1 MTNLPKD
8 VKIIINDYLDIFNTK
23 LPDLMESFYL
33 IGSVALN
40 DYHKGKSDIDF
51 ISIIKKEINASEL
64 EKVKEIHKKIEFKYT
79 KSKLEGSY
87 VTPKQ
92 VRVLDK
98 NEASVVYFD
107 GKNIRYGGKS
117 GNTGIVAWFILKNY
131 GITVTGKPP
140 EHYVPHID
148 VDDLVS
154 YVKLNANTYW
164 TNWTEKASK
173 RFSVDSTLALFEQKV
188 EWGVLGISRLYY
200 TMYEGD
206 IVSKCEAGKYVLNR
220 VPPDFEK
227 ILNEALRIRK
237 GESKSYY
244 SSPFKR
250 RKDTLSFMKYMIGLI
265 D

>member
-1 MTNLPKD
+1 MGNM
-8 VKIIINDYLDIFNTK
+8 IY
-23 LPDLMESFYL
+23 S
-33 IGSVALN
+33 S
-40 DYHKGKSDIDF
+40 
-51 ISIIKKEINASEL
+51 
-64 EKVKEIHKKIEFKYT
+64 
-79 KSKLEGSY
+79 
-87 VTPKQ
+87 
-92 VRVLDK
+92 
-98 NEASVVYFD
+98 
-107 GKNIRYGGKS
+107 KS
-117 GNTGIVAWFILKNY
+117 GITGIVTWFILKNY

-173 RFSVDSTLALFEQKV
+173 RLSVGGSALMLFGQKA

-206 IVSKCEAGKYVLNR
+206 IVSKYEAEKYVLDR

-227 ILNEALRIRK
+227 ILKEALRIRK

-250 RKDTLSFMKYMIGLI
+250 RKDTSSFMRYMIGLI